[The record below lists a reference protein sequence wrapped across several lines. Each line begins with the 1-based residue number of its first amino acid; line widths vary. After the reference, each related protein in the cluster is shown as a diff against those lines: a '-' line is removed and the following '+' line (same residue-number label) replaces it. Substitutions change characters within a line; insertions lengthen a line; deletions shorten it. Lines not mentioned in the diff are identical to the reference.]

1 MSETPEINPSAV
13 AIVGMAAR
21 LPGAASVEDFW
32 RNLVQGA
39 EAIQT
44 FAPEALE
51 HCLAKND
58 PANADRY
65 VRARSVLENADQF
78 DAAFFGIYP
87 RQAELMDP
95 QHRVFLECAWEALES
110 AGYDPETYPGLI
122 GLYAGLSLNT
132 YLLYNI
138 SSQPG
143 AAPALAASYPGS
155 YDTLF
160 GNDKDFMTTR
170 VAHKLN
176 LRGPCVTVQTACSTS
191 LVAVAH
197 AYYSL
202 LTYQCDMALAG
213 GVSITFPQRRDYLYE
228 AEGMVSRDG
237 TCRSFDAESSGT
249 VFGSGAGIVVLK
261 RLSEAIA
268 DGDHIR
274 AVILGAAVNNDGS
287 ARVGYA
293 APGVQGQAAVI
304 ALAQAAAGVT
314 ADSISYVEA
323 HGTGTPMGDPIEV
336 AALTQAFRQTTARKG
351 FCRLG
356 TAKTHV
362 GHLDMASGVTGLI
375 KTVLQ
380 LEHEKIPALLHFQ
393 RPNPRI
399 DFENSPFVPVATLTE
414 WPRTA
419 VPRRAGVSAFGVG
432 GTNAH
437 VIVEEAPLPE
447 PRVTSRAR
455 QVLVLS
461 AKTPTALETMTR
473 NLADWLEQQ
482 SSVLP
487 PLRVGERAGVR
498 CPDPN
503 LPSPLSN
510 ALLADV
516 AFTLQLGRKPFAH
529 RRAVVVSGP
538 EEAVKA
544 LRALEAKTS
553 ATGQAPAQEPE
564 VVFLFPGQGA
574 QYVDMGRELYA
585 KEPVF
590 REEMDRCA
598 EILRTH
604 LGTDIRTIL
613 HPTAEGRADAST
625 RINETA
631 MTQPA
636 IFVIEYALAKLW
648 QSWGVQPSILIGHSI
663 GEYVCAVLAET
674 FTLEDALAL
683 LAVRAKLMQAL
694 PAGSMLAVRLPGA
707 EVEPLLPAGVFIAA
721 YNSAKLCTVSGPTEV
736 LERFQQELEGRKVA
750 AKLLPTSHA
759 FHSAMMDP
767 MLEEFTAAVAK
778 TPRSAPKQRWIS
790 TCTGT
795 WMTPEDLADPA
806 YWSRQLRQAVRF
818 ADALSLVAGDRKH
831 LLLEVGPGQAL
842 TQLARQHPGKPPE
855 LVVLS
860 SFGPGSEAGEEVA
873 SMYGALGRL
882 WIAGVTPRWDRLHA
896 GERRRRV
903 PLPTYPF
910 ERKRFWVEPAAQ
922 TSASAIPN
930 LMQAACGVMALAGPA
945 PLPAPILMNNL
956 PDVPSPVVPRRPRLA
971 AEVSATFED
980 LSGLQLT
987 SDSVSFL
994 ELGFDSLFLTQASQ
1008 ALQKRFG
1015 VKITFRQLINDLNT
1029 VEALAGHLDAVLPP
1043 DKAPA
1048 PVMQAQSVSLA
1059 PAAATSPS
1067 APMAM
1072 PLLTPAIG
1080 AAGMQQLLAQ
1090 QTLLLQQ
1097 QLALLQAFGAGAPAG
1112 AGTAALPSTVP
1123 VVAPSS
1129 VPVATTIAAAPAGA
1143 DSPAAKAF
1151 GSLKDLDRAADVSL
1165 TSKQRQYLDEL
1176 VARYTKRTAGSK
1188 AHTQKYR
1195 QWYADPR
1202 TASGFNRLWKEMVYQ
1217 IVVTKSSGS
1226 RLWDVDDNEYI
1237 DLLNGFGPG
1246 FLGHSPDF
1254 ITKALKEQLDKGVE
1268 VGPQSLL
1275 AGEAAKLFCELT
1287 GNERASFV
1295 CTGSEAVYAAMRLA
1309 RTVTGRDKIVVFT
1322 KDYHGNFDEV
1332 LVRAVGT
1339 PPQLR
1344 SMPIAPGI
1352 PFRAVSDM
1360 VVLDYGTD
1368 AALDY
1373 IKAHADEIA
1382 GVLIEP
1388 VQSRRPEWRP
1398 VEFIQELRRLTSE
1411 HGALL
1416 IFDEVVTGLRSG
1428 PGGAQAYYGVKADL
1442 ATYGKVVGG
1451 GMPIGM
1457 VAGKAEYM
1465 DTFDGGMWQY
1475 GDDSFP
1481 GKGVTFFAGTF
1492 VRHPLAIAAVHE
1504 VLKHLHAQGPEF
1516 WETLNRRAERLATT
1530 LDAFF
1535 VERGIP
1541 IRVPHFKSFMFVRMG
1556 EDQKYGNLLF
1566 YRLREKGIFLLEN
1579 FPSYLTVAHSDA
1591 DIDRVITAFQES
1603 ALELVA
1609 AGFLP
1614 GTLTPGP
1621 SAPTDRSGTTVSSP
1635 GREGV
1640 ASAQSSPTAN
1650 GLRSPAPVVVGSATA
1665 LAGNRFPL
1673 TDGQQEM
1680 SVAAQ
1685 MTPEA
1690 SGTHNASNVLT
1701 LRGPLDVEGLTR
1713 AIDAVIARH
1722 ESLRSTFSPDG
1733 AEIVVADRLSFPLTV
1748 RDLSDVAGGPKE
1760 SRVAAI
1766 LEEEGRRLFDLVN
1779 GPLFSFQLLRF
1790 SDAEHQLIFTVQM
1803 IVCDGWA
1810 YNLVL
1815 EDVGTI
1821 YSALVRGNEPS
1832 LAPAIPM
1839 RDYVQWQRQ
1848 PERAVEVAE
1857 CEAFWLARFQT
1868 LPPPLDLPLT
1878 GTRPPQRTFAGDR
1891 QSLRLGRD
1899 LFQSLKGAAKQ
1910 MKATPFSVLLTAY
1923 YTWLSRLGGQTDL
1936 VVGVPFA
1943 GQGGAGLEGLV
1954 GQCVHTLPLRV
1965 TVDSTAPFTWLLRQ
1979 TQEAFL
1985 DAQEKWN
1992 YGFGRLVQKL
2002 DVPRDPSRIPLVSVI
2017 FNLDVPM
2024 DRIRFDGC
2032 QIEIAAAPRYYFQY
2046 DLGFNL
2052 VDEGAT
2058 LLVECDYNRNLF
2070 DGPTIRGWLTHFQTL
2085 LEGIIA
2091 QPDCEVGL
2099 LPLHPAS
2106 QRTTWR
2112 RENWKESPAQHGV
2125 LHEMFAAQAKRS
2137 PDRVA
2142 VEFGVE
2148 TLTYGELDL
2157 RSNQVA
2163 NLLRSL
2169 GVTSEAVVGVCTKRG
2184 FDMVVAV
2191 LAVLKAGGAYLSID
2205 PQLPV
2210 ARMEA
2215 IMEDAGAKVVLTH
2228 GAFLQQL
2235 PAQNLR
2241 VICLDEDRDAIARE
2255 STELTPAPVRPDHL
2269 AYLMF
2274 TSGSTG
2280 RPKGV
2285 EVTHEAVVNF
2295 LMAMRDEPGLGP
2307 EDVVL
2312 ALTTLSFDISVL
2324 ELFLPLVTGAK
2335 TVVVTREILIDPHQ
2349 LEEVIDRHGI
2359 TVMQA
2364 TPATWR
2370 MLFNAGWKGKPK
2382 LKVLCGGEALLPD
2395 LAARLLGSCGEV
2407 WNMYGPTETTVWSMV
2422 ERIRSHDSI
2431 TLGRPIANTWVG
2443 VVDERR
2449 QPVAVGVA
2457 GELLIGGA
2465 GVARGYR
2472 KLPELTRE
2480 RFIEDPFREPAA
2492 DSRWPRCYRTGDLVR
2507 FRADGA
2513 MEFVGRR
2520 DHQVKLRGHR
2530 VELGEIETVLV
2541 SHERVRDAAVLLRE
2555 DAGQQPALVAYLV
2568 TATPKAGAALAEFR
2582 AELRQ
2587 WLRARLPDYMV
2598 PAAFVCIEQVPRTP
2612 EGKKDRAALPPP
2624 GKDAYDA
2631 GESFIP
2637 ARSVIEKSLARLWS
2651 EILKIEKIG
2660 IRQSFFELGG
2670 QSLMAVALFA
2680 KIEKEFGR
2688 RLPLATLLRAPTI
2701 EQLAAELEGKTDAA
2715 ATHWTSLVPVQPK
2728 GTRPALFLVHG
2739 AGGNVLLYRALAE
2752 HLAPEYPI
2760 YGLQSR
2766 GLDGASAPLTS
2777 IEEMAVEYLK
2787 EIRTVQPSGP
2797 YHLGGYCLGGTV
2809 AYEMAQLL
2817 RQAGEEVALVAML
2830 DTYNFSRAL
2839 KVSFASFL
2847 QQKVKFHLGNF
2858 LRLRPRDMVQYLGE
2872 KIRIA
2877 RDGELANLLTSRPGS
2892 APAHPGDGVARA
2904 ESGIEA
2910 SVQAINDAAADGYL
2924 PKPYPGRIALFKPQ
2938 VNYKF
2943 YPDPKMG
2950 WGDLALGGLDMVE
2963 MPLNPHAMLVE
2974 PYVRTLALE
2983 LKKRMTR
2990 PAVALA
2996 ELNRHTLSPEQAS
3009 RAV

>member
-1 MSETPEINPSAV
+1 MS
-13 AIVGMAAR
+13 
-21 LPGAASVEDFW
+21 
-32 RNLVQGA
+32 RN
-39 EAIQT
+39 
-44 FAPEALE
+44 
-51 HCLAKND
+51 
-58 PANADRY
+58 
-65 VRARSVLENADQF
+65 DQMV
-78 DAAFFGIYP
+78 
-87 RQAELMDP
+87 AELK
-95 QHRVFLECAWEALES
+95 
-110 AGYDPETYPGLI
+110 G
-122 GLYAGLSLNT
+122 
-132 YLLYNI
+132 
-138 SSQPG
+138 
-143 AAPALAASYPGS
+143 
-155 YDTLF
+155 
-160 GNDKDFMTTR
+160 
-170 VAHKLN
+170 
-176 LRGPCVTVQTACSTS
+176 
-191 LVAVAH
+191 
-197 AYYSL
+197 
-202 LTYQCDMALAG
+202 
-213 GVSITFPQRRDYLYE
+213 
-228 AEGMVSRDG
+228 
-237 TCRSFDAESSGT
+237 
-249 VFGSGAGIVVLK
+249 VFG
-261 RLSEAIA
+261 
-268 DGDHIR
+268 
-274 AVILGAAVNNDGS
+274 
-287 ARVGYA
+287 
-293 APGVQGQAAVI
+293 
-304 ALAQAAAGVT
+304 
-314 ADSISYVEA
+314 
-323 HGTGTPMGDPIEV
+323 EV
-336 AALTQAFRQTTARKG
+336 AGQDF
-351 FCRLG
+351 
-356 TAKTHV
+356 
-362 GHLDMASGVTGLI
+362 SGV
-375 KTVLQ
+375 
-380 LEHEKIPALLHFQ
+380 
-393 RPNPRI
+393 
-399 DFENSPFVPVATLTE
+399 
-414 WPRTA
+414 
-419 VPRRAGVSAFGVG
+419 
-432 GTNAH
+432 
-437 VIVEEAPLPE
+437 
-447 PRVTSRAR
+447 
-455 QVLVLS
+455 
-461 AKTPTALETMTR
+461 
-473 NLADWLEQQ
+473 
-482 SSVLP
+482 
-487 PLRVGERAGVR
+487 
-498 CPDPN
+498 
-503 LPSPLSN
+503 
-510 ALLADV
+510 
-516 AFTLQLGRKPFAH
+516 
-529 RRAVVVSGP
+529 
-538 EEAVKA
+538 
-544 LRALEAKTS
+544 
-553 ATGQAPAQEPE
+553 
-564 VVFLFPGQGA
+564 
-574 QYVDMGRELYA
+574 
-585 KEPVF
+585 
-590 REEMDRCA
+590 
-598 EILRTH
+598 
-604 LGTDIRTIL
+604 
-613 HPTAEGRADAST
+613 
-625 RINETA
+625 
-631 MTQPA
+631 
-636 IFVIEYALAKLW
+636 
-648 QSWGVQPSILIGHSI
+648 
-663 GEYVCAVLAET
+663 
-674 FTLEDALAL
+674 
-683 LAVRAKLMQAL
+683 
-694 PAGSMLAVRLPGA
+694 PGA
-707 EVEPLLPAGVFIAA
+707 ENF
-721 YNSAKLCTVSGPTEV
+721 
-736 LERFQQELEGRKVA
+736 F
-750 AKLLPTSHA
+750 
-759 FHSAMMDP
+759 D
-767 MLEEFTAAVAK
+767 
-778 TPRSAPKQRWIS
+778 
-790 TCTGT
+790 
-795 WMTPEDLADPA
+795 
-806 YWSRQLRQAVRF
+806 
-818 ADALSLVAGDRKH
+818 
-831 LLLEVGPGQAL
+831 
-842 TQLARQHPGKPPE
+842 
-855 LVVLS
+855 
-860 SFGPGSEAGEEVA
+860 
-873 SMYGALGRL
+873 
-882 WIAGVTPRWDRLHA
+882 
-896 GERRRRV
+896 
-903 PLPTYPF
+903 
-910 ERKRFWVEPAAQ
+910 
-922 TSASAIPN
+922 
-930 LMQAACGVMALAGPA
+930 
-945 PLPAPILMNNL
+945 
-956 PDVPSPVVPRRPRLA
+956 
-971 AEVSATFED
+971 
-980 LSGLQLT
+980 
-987 SDSVSFL
+987 
-994 ELGFDSLFLTQASQ
+994 LGFDSLLLTQMAGV
-1008 ALQKRFG
+1008 LKNRFG
-1015 VKITFRQLINDLNT
+1015 VKVTFRQLMEELNSMD
-1029 VEALAGHLDAVLPP
+1029 ALAGYLCSRIVEPAASALPGAVGGVSLPVREGGPASDASKGMTAGGVPSSQ
-1043 DKAPA
+1043 PA
-1048 PVMQAQSVSLA
+1048 PERGSGSE
-1059 PAAATSPS
+1059 T
-1067 APMAM
+1067 
-1072 PLLTPAIG
+1072 
-1080 AAGMQQLLAQ
+1080 
-1090 QTLLLQQ
+1090 TLERVIREQMRLMEL
-1097 QLALLQAFGAGAPAG
+1097 QLALLKGNLTSSESIRSKLPGSIQTTSPLISPPANEVI
-1112 AGTAALPSTVP
+1112 PSM
-1123 VVAPSS
+1123 
-1129 VPVATTIAAAPAGA
+1129 IAA

-1151 GSLKDLDRAADVSL
+1151 GSLKDLDRSAEGTL
-1165 TSKQRQYLDEL
+1165 TPKQRQYLDEL

-1226 RLWDVDDNEYI
+1226 RLWDIDGNEYI
-1237 DLLNGFGPG
+1237 DLLNGFGPN
-1246 FLGHSPDF
+1246 FFGHSVEF
-1254 ITKALKEQLDKGVE
+1254 ITTAIKEQLDKGME
-1268 VGPQSLL
+1268 VGPQSPL

-1322 KDYHGNFDEV
+1322 RDYHGNFDEV

-1360 VVLDYGTD
+1360 VVLDYGSD
-1368 AALDY
+1368 AALEF
-1373 IKAHADEIA
+1373 IKAHAEEIA
-1382 GVLIEP
+1382 AVLVEP

-1398 VEFIQELRRLTSE
+1398 TEFIKAVREVTAER
-1411 HGALL
+1411 GCLL
-1416 IFDEVVTGLRSG
+1416 IFDEVITGLRAG

-1442 ATYGKVVGG
+1442 ATYGKVVAG
-1451 GMPIGM
+1451 GMPIGI

-1465 DTFDGGMWQY
+1465 DTFDGGSWQY

-1481 GKGVTFFAGTF
+1481 SKGVTFFAGTF
-1492 VRHPLAIAAVHE
+1492 VRHPLAIVAIHAT
-1504 VLKHLHAQGPEF
+1504 LKYLKAQGPEF
-1516 WETLNRRAERLATT
+1516 WETLNRRANRLATT
-1530 LDAFF
+1530 IDAFF

-1541 IRVPHFKSFMFVRMG
+1541 IRMPNFGSLMYVRMG

-1579 FPSYLTVAHSDA
+1579 FPSYLTVAHTDA

-1614 GTLTPGP
+1614 GTLTSGP
-1621 SAPTDRSGTTVSSP
+1621 SAPTDRSGTTVSSS
-1635 GREGV
+1635 GRERA
-1640 ASAQSSPTAN
+1640 ASPQSSPTAN
-1650 GLRSPAPVVVGSATA
+1650 GLRSPAPVVGSATA

-1733 AEIVVADRLSFPLTV
+1733 AEIIVADRLSFPLTV

-1790 SDAEHQLIFTVQM
+1790 SATEHQIIFTVQM

-1965 TVDSTAPFTWLLRQ
+1965 TVDSTAPFTRLLRQ

-2052 VDEGAT
+2052 VDEGTT

-2191 LAVLKAGGAYLSID
+2191 LAVLKSGGAYLSID
-2205 PQLPV
+2205 PELPV

-2215 IMEDAGAKVVLTH
+2215 IIEDAGAKVVLTH

-2255 STELTPAPVRPDHL
+2255 STELTPAPVRPEHL

-2295 LMAMRDEPGLGP
+2295 LVAMRDEPGLGP

-2382 LKVLCGGEALLPD
+2382 LKVLCGGEAMLPD

-2407 WNMYGPTETTVWSMV
+2407 WNMYGPTETTVWSMA

-2480 RFIEDPFREPAA
+2480 RFIEDPFRESAA

-2568 TATPKAGAALAEFR
+2568 TATPKSGAALAEFR

-2587 WLRARLPDYMV
+2587 WLRVRLPDYMV

-2651 EILKIEKIG
+2651 ETLKIEKIG

-2715 ATHWTSLVPVQPK
+2715 ATQWTSLVPVQPK

-2752 HLAPEYPI
+2752 HLAPEYPF

-2839 KVSFASFL
+2839 KVSYASFL
-2847 QQKVKFHLGNF
+2847 QQKMRFHLGNF

-2996 ELNRHTLSPEQAS
+2996 ELNRHARSPEPTS